1 MVDEKQTPEMG
12 AEQNPQHPQNP
23 DETSVP
29 ESWDAYMESQPEPVK
44 ALFESHVSGLKSALA
59 DERDQRKTFEKEL
72 RDVAKQLED
81 GSDAKAQ
88 LERLSQ
94 QYEEAERRIAFY
106 ETAPADLVSH
116 KLGWLAATE
125 LGAFDRRGNVAWDA
139 VKTAYPELFV
149 QPKRTPP
156 PGDAGTG
163 AGNSA
168 PQTFDMNDALR
179 VASRRN
185 QL

>member
-1 MVDEKQTPEMG
+1 MADEKQTPETG
-12 AEQNPQHPQNP
+12 NETNPQ
-23 DETSVP
+23 DVGETQAP
-29 ESWDAYMESQPEPVK
+29 ESWDAYLAAQAEPVK
-44 ALFESHVSGLKSALA
+44 ALFEGHVSGLKSALA
-59 DERDQRKTFEKEL
+59 DERDQRKSFEKEL

-81 GSDAKAQ
+81 GSEAKKQVEQ
-88 LERLSQ
+88 LSK
-94 QYEEAERRIAFY
+94 QYDEAERRITFY
-106 ETAPADLVSH
+106 ETAPAELVSH

-125 LGAFDRRGNVAWDA
+125 MGAFDRRGNVDWDA
-139 VKTAYPELFV
+139 MKKAYPELFV

-168 PQTFDMNDALR
+168 PQSFSMNDALR
-179 VASRRN
+179 AAARGN